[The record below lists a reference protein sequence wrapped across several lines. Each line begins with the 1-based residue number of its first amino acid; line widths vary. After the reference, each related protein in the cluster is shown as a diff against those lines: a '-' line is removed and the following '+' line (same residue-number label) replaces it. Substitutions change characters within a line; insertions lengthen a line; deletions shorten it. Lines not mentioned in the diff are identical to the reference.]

1 MRSKELIFL
10 NEIKKRSKRGYIV
23 IMINKGNKIFITG
36 FFNSGKSTLV
46 HTLDNKSIHVEKKLH
61 TRFDKDKTHTT
72 TGFDLGKLIWARPN
86 LDSNTEGVLMSKIE
100 YLRDKDEYIGW
111 YFTNVEIKGCPGQM
125 QFSAVRKV
133 LSKGS
138 DGVIFLIDGCD
149 LANIGNAMVILEE
162 TKVTLGS
169 NVPMKIIA
177 NKSDRNDYYGC
188 EMISNMIGEHVFMG
202 SAKFNIGIKD
212 AIIRVLKII
221 LNGSVE
227 NNITEPEVV
236 LSHE

>member
-1 MRSKELIFL
+1 MRCKEVIFL
-10 NEIKKRSKRGYIV
+10 NKIKKRGKRDYIV
-23 IMINKGNKIFITG
+23 IMINRGNKIFITG

-61 TRFDKDKTHTT
+61 TQFDKDKTHTT

-86 LDSNTEGVLMSKIE
+86 LDGDTEGVLMSKIE
-100 YLRDKDEYIGW
+100 YLRDKDEYLGW
-111 YFTNVEIKGCPGQM
+111 HITNVEIKGCPGQM

-177 NKSDRNDYYGC
+177 NKSDRDDYHGC

-212 AIIRVLKII
+212 AIIQVLKII

-227 NNITEPEVV
+227 NNTTEPGVA